1 MREKT
6 LFRKLLED
14 DMINF
19 NAILIKNYR
28 KLNINEQDII
38 VLSSLARSEMKG
50 HVTFNTA
57 TLKQKVGL
65 SKDDFFKS
73 LSDLVEK
80 GYLEIKQSINE
91 KTGKPCEVF
100 SLEALY
106 KDIVNIYLADG
117 EVQEQKRSMT
127 FQEEISIFYED
138 TYNKPLTQR
147 DIEIIRQWASEK
159 AFSIEEIKNEML
171 DCIKM
176 GKIGLQAVD
185 QSLIRKRL
193 QKEQS
198 PEYKKTNQII
208 EELKNKWKK

>member
-1 MREKT
+1 MRENT